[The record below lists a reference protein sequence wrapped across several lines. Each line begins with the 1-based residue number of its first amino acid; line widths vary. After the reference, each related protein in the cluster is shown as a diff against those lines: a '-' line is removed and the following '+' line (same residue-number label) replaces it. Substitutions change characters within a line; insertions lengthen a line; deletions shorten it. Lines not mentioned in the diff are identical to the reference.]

1 MGVIDLKLKFLDL
14 QEVWSNGE
22 INGRLH
28 VSISLVI
35 FTWKRSPRP
44 AIFGNLTPAMTD
56 PSWLPTMVWSDPWT
70 LLSSVTAN
78 VTYEKQ
84 C

>member
-1 MGVIDLKLKFLDL
+1 MGVINLKLKFLDL
-14 QEVWSNGE
+14 QEVWVNGE
-22 INGRLH
+22 KRKVACKH
-28 VSISLVI
+28 SSLII

-84 C
+84 